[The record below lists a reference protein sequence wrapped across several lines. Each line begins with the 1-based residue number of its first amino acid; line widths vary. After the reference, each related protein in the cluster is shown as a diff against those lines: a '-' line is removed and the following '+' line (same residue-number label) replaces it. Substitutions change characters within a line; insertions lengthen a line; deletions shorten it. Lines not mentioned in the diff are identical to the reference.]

1 MQTHI
6 VQYFLFATLAC
17 LNSGCHRSESNKD
30 IVQSINNEKLLTY
43 FGKARLTTYLGFAKE
58 SIKAREFSSAITFL
72 YSCISISPDSALFHN
87 YKGYCYHYKGFVNDS
102 KNNKI
107 AIINFNRAIE
117 LDNSKAKYYHN
128 RGICLNILE
137 FDSDATRDF
146 ETAANLDSISVD
158 YDHNKLRMKWLSN
171 RKNAL
176 IYADSLINRFPY
188 DGYAYYVRGQLKR
201 DYLHKYI
208 EGNEDIELSRKL
220 GWNQGLNLKL

>member
-1 MQTHI
+1 MHI

-17 LNSGCHRSESNKD
+17 LNSGCHRSESTNKD

-43 FGKARLTTYLGFAKE
+43 FGKAKE

-72 YSCISISPDSALFHN
+72 DSCISISPDSALFHN
-87 YKGYCYHYKGFVNDS
+87 YKGYCYHYKGFKNDS

-158 YDHNKLRMKWLSN
+158 YEHNKLKMKWFSN

-188 DGYAYYVRGQLKR
+188 DGYAYFVRGQLKR

-208 EGNEDIELSRKL
+208 EGNKDIELSRKL
-220 GWNQGLNLKL
+220 GWNIGSKLKL